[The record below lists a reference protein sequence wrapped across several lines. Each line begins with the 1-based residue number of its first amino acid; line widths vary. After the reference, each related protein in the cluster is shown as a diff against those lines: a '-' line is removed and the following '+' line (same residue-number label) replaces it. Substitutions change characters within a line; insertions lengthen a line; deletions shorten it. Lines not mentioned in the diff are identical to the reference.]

1 MPEIVEIWEGKFLT
15 IEGKGAPGGDEF
27 RAKVGAL
34 YSLAYGIKILK
45 KEGKKVETQKYAL
58 LHVA

>member
-1 MPEIVEIWEGKFLT
+1 MEIWEGKFLT